1 MERLEED
8 IPQEYWDFKD
18 WVSNKVVFE
27 KLPDWSKWNHTIKL
41 IPNAMLRDCKIY
53 PLNIKEQEELNKFL
67 DKYLKSGR
75 IRLFKSPCIAL
86 FFLIKKK
93 NGFLYLI

>member
-1 MERLEED
+1 
-8 IPQEYWDFKD
+8 
-18 WVSNKVVFE
+18 
-27 KLPDWSKWNHTIKL
+27 
-41 IPNAMLRDCKIY
+41 MLRDCKIY

-75 IRLFKSPCIAL
+75 IRLFKSPYIAL